1 MVQSFDT
8 VRHAHFSDANQV
20 QRQWRRGFTLVELLV
35 VIGIIA
41 LLMGILL
48 PVLSRTRA
56 SAADLK
62 CQSNVRQISAAL
74 MIYATECEGYLPPA
88 EDSTLPQ
95 GRPTWHT
102 RIWQR
107 VIGRPFQTD
116 DFTGGGTYSY
126 LQYTVFECPQAEGSR
141 LGSYSSMDHRT
152 NGYALN
158 ISVPG
163 GYGENAMANPFQ
175 QLRILDHKKPAKV
188 KTPSETLMLVD
199 AKGFYVEYFDRGRAQ
214 NSMDAGISNAG
225 GMLAALGR
233 HGKRR
238 DRWNVAFFDGSVRFL
253 SFDEVPGTPDQY
265 YTTGARLTP
274 RQLLSSSDVSPMT
287 KRFWV
292 GREY

>member
-1 MVQSFDT
+1 VG
-8 VRHAHFSDANQV
+8 SD
-20 QRQWRRGFTLVELLV
+20 RGFTLVELLV

-48 PVLSRTRA
+48 PVLGRVRT

-62 CQSNVRQISAAL
+62 CQSNVRQITAAL
-74 MIYATECEGYLPPA
+74 MIYATECEGFLPPA
-88 EDSTLPQ
+88 EDSAQPQ

-107 VIGRPFQTD
+107 VLGRPFQTD
-116 DFTGGGTYSY
+116 DFTGGGRYQY
-126 LQYTVFECPQAEGSR
+126 LQYTVFECPQADGSR
-141 LGSYSSMDHRT
+141 GGGYANDDHRK

-163 GYGENAMANPFQ
+163 SLGDVAMGNPFQ
-175 QLRILDHKKPAKV
+175 QLRIVDHKRPAKI

-199 AKGFYVEYFDRGRAQ
+199 ARGFFVEYFDRGRAM

-233 HGKRR
+233 HGKKR

-253 SFDEVPGTPDQY
+253 SFDEVPGTPPQY
-265 YTTGARLTP
+265 YNTGARLTP
-274 RQLLSSSDVSPMT
+274 RQLLTNNDVPPAT
-287 KRFWV
+287 RRFWV
-292 GREY
+292 GREQ